1 MKIVS
6 IVYEN
11 FVHCTCYDPQKNRTR
26 QYFCMNCNSY
36 ARFFKF
42 RQFFFTFQS
51 SSFGTIWRSVPGSY
65 ICHFSLGVVFDFEVG
80 RKVIFFY
87 GGVLLSFGV
96 GFRIV
101 VVNSWLW
108 SWKSQTRRKV
118 CKSAKLHWH
127 HNFGQ
132 SWGRSWGWS
141 WCQSWGKSR
150 HLKKYLELLGHLNFS
165 MVTTHRPLTD
175 QVSGIELPGQQTTKK
190 SQFWC
195 VVNFY

>member
-1 MKIVS
+1 M
-6 IVYEN
+6 
-11 FVHCTCYDPQKNRTR
+11 
-26 QYFCMNCNSY
+26 
-36 ARFFKF
+36 FFKF
-42 RQFFFTFQS
+42 LHISRFKFWYKTKRTRILHMPFLFRC
-51 SSFGTIWRSVPGSY
+51 GIWPWGWEEG
-65 ICHFSLGVVFDFEVG
+65 C
-80 RKVIFFY
+80 FFY

-118 CKSAKLHWH
+118 RKSAKLHWH

-175 QVSGIELPGQQTTKK
+175 QVSGIELPGKQTTKK
-190 SQFWC
+190 SQYSC